1 MSSDNKKRCI
11 MIFPQFINIEI
22 IDAIREKFDPLSS
35 NVKPH
40 ITLVFPFES
49 NISKIDLQNAL
60 VSSLEGIKCFNLKLE
75 KIIKIDNNLGM
86 YLFLGVK
93 DGTENIKELQ
103 NKLYNGILKDYKPKW
118 LKEGEFM
125 PHMTIGSFT
134 DKTDLNNAY
143 EGVCSIKDSF
153 YTLVEKV
160 SVEIIDENEDSII
173 EIEVNLGK

>member
-1 MSSDNKKRCI
+1 MSLNSKKRCI
-11 MIFPQFINIEI
+11 MIFPQFKNIEI
-22 IDAIREKFDPLSS
+22 INAIREKYDPLSS
-35 NVKPH
+35 NVSPH
-40 ITLVFPFES
+40 VTLVFPFES

-143 EGVCSIKDSF
+143 EDVCSIKDSF